1 MKSICYEEVKNLS
14 YEEYCSYL
22 KGKYGNVP
30 YRYGKKENR
39 RPEEGLFI
47 HHIREDVVASLSN
60 SAIAKANDPLYQE
73 PENLVYC
80 NYVEH
85 LLLHILI
92 GEETAGG
99 KNLGLNGPFVFII
112 PALKNYFEKGWKNEK
127 INAGYYNAIAQDK
140 DVFKILLERYNKI
153 VCDTDLLLEHNATLY
168 PQMENLLNTKNKA
181 LVVLGTGLGKTSTAL
196 QYLWKN
202 QCRALVIGPN
212 NLIKSGWDKC
222 REWCDTITY
231 QAFAKRYEK
240 IHYEKYG
247 LIILD
252 EAHHVGYDETSGGG
266 AEVWTR
272 GVQYIIDKGIKVL
285 GLTATPQRT
294 DGIDIRDT
302 LFGDCVCEGKAL
314 EDAIEEGIIHPFSYV
329 TAIYNTDEIIEEY
342 KDCEN
347 TELVGQLNL
356 AINNTPTMK
365 EIFQKYMPNNKRKGI
380 IFIQEIA
387 DKPYVLDIFKS
398 IYPNVEYRAIDS
410 LMDKSTVD
418 KNRRWFETTDE
429 GYLLAINMISEGA
442 HYKGVN
448 TLIMFRRTNSY
459 LLYTQQLG
467 RIITLA
473 KDEDPHAIV
482 FDLVNNV
489 DNVEYNDRKVLEGR
503 RYSTSRVLDAIRRR
517 AEKSEQIIVADETRD
532 IIEAIRAIK
541 GFEDIH
547 WTEEEDDIIRKYYP
561 THGTLCQNRLIGRT
575 KSAIQTR
582 ARYLGIKTN
591 DIFVIC
597 IETQKIYN
605 LKEAANFA
613 KADKSQIVGCCK
625 GKTNHVKGYHWA
637 YVDDKV
643 LQEKYK
649 MFINKPQYSWIKSI
663 ICIETQCIYN
673 STQEAE
679 KETNIRSGDIQACCK
694 KKQKTA
700 GGYHWAFSDDENGI
714 KNLQKFIGNGPSTT
728 ARVLKIYC
736 LETGEMFDS
745 QSKAE
750 EKYGGNIWNA
760 LRDIAITAGGYHWCY
775 YDDPKIEQYKKCYFG
790 IKPKDKRIKC
800 YETGEVFDSISKAE
814 EKYGLSSIHAVLD
827 KPNKTSGGYHWAHF
841 SNNNYSPQP
850 KTIPNQKE
858 IYCIELNKYW
868 PSVSDAE
875 RELGISGI
883 SRCCRNW
890 KFTTKNLHF
899 CFKEDVNNYFPKPKT
914 IPNQK
919 AIYCVEINKT
929 YDSLRSAADFLGCS
943 SSSGIS
949 RALKNSNATCGG
961 YHWKYVEEGENSDE
975 M

>member
-22 KGKYGNVP
+22 KEKYGNVP

-489 DNVEYNDRKVLEGR
+489 DNVGYNDRKVSEGR

-532 IIEAIRAIK
+532 IVEAIRAIK
-541 GFEDIH
+541 SFIRGT
-547 WTEEEDDIIRKYYP
+547 WSPEELKLLYKYYP
-561 THGTLCQNRLIGRT
+561 IEGI
-575 KSAIQTR
+575 KSAIRFQNR
-582 ARYLGIKTN
+582 DEQQVRSMASKLGI
-591 DIFVIC
+591 
-597 IETQKIYN
+597 
-605 LKEAANFA
+605 
-613 KADKSQIVGCCK
+613 
-625 GKTNHVKGYHWA
+625 
-637 YVDDKV
+637 
-643 LQEKYK
+643 
-649 MFINKPQYSWIKSI
+649 
-663 ICIETQCIYN
+663 
-673 STQEAE
+673 
-679 KETNIRSGDIQACCK
+679 IRSNRLVLEIDKTII
-694 KKQKTA
+694 KQFYPIE
-700 GGYHWAFSDDENGI
+700 GLDV
-714 KNLQKFIGNGPSTT
+714 KNRLSREYTTT
-728 ARVLKIYC
+728 AIQQIASKLKI
-736 LETGEMFDS
+736 
-745 QSKAE
+745 KA
-750 EKYGGNIWNA
+750 
-760 LRDIAITAGGYHWCY
+760 
-775 YDDPKIEQYKKCYFG
+775 PKRGLSDLDKKIIEQYY
-790 IKPKDKRIKC
+790 
-800 YETGEVFDSISKAE
+800 
-814 EKYGLSSIHAVLD
+814 
-827 KPNKTSGGYHWAHF
+827 
-841 SNNNYSPQP
+841 
-850 KTIPNQKE
+850 QKE
-858 IYCIELNKYW
+858 GNLVLKRLSNSIDIRQVRSYATKIGCSYSKRWKEDEILIMQKYYTSEG
-868 PSVSDAE
+868 P
-875 RELGISGI
+875 SGI
-883 SRCCRNW
+883 AIRLPDRKRDNIIAQAAKLGLKYTGKKILCLELDLTFNS
-890 KFTTKNLHF
+890 L
-899 CFKEDVNNYFPKPKT
+899 EDAAKY
-914 IPNQK
+914 
-919 AIYCVEINKT
+919 INKT
-929 YDSLRSAADFLGCS
+929 KGL
-943 SSSGIS
+943 IS
-949 RALKNSNATCGG
+949 QAIKNNTTAGG
-961 YHWKYVEEGENSDE
+961 YHWKYVEEGENLDE
-975 M
+975 

>member
-22 KGKYGNVP
+22 KEKYGNVP

-92 GEETAGG
+92 GEETAGN

-153 VCDTDLLLEHNATLY
+153 VCDTDLLLEHNTTLY

-231 QAFAKRYEK
+231 QAFARCYEK

-252 EAHHVGYDETSGGG
+252 EAHHVGYDETSGSG

-272 GVQYIIDKGIKVL
+272 GIQYIIDKGIKVL

-473 KDEDPHAIV
+473 KEEDPHAIV

-489 DNVEYNDRKVLEGR
+489 DNVEYNDRKVSDGR

-517 AEKSEQIIVADETRD
+517 AEKSEQVIVADETRD
-532 IIEAIRAIK
+532 IVEAIREIK
-541 GFEDIH
+541 WFEDKG
-547 WTEEEDDIIRKYYP
+547 WTEEEDDIILKYYFSEGSEVYLRLNNRSKEACYKRAQFLGVVSKNKIKQWTEEEDVILRKYYFNDGDDVCNRLVGRTRSACKTRAGLLGLKHNKQHSRHLWTEEEDEIMRKYYP
-561 THGTLCQNRLIGRT
+561 LEGISAFKRLKNRSKSVCRNRATTLGLKVNKVRSQWTQEEDDILRQYYSKDGADVYKRFHNRTKMACLNRIAILNRRGESLNGKIKKWTKEEDDIIKKYYPSEGVEIYKRLYGRT
-575 KSAIQTR
+575 AR
-582 ARYLGIKTN
+582 ACQAR
-591 DIFVIC
+591 
-597 IETQKIYN
+597 
-605 LKEAANFA
+605 
-613 KADKSQIVGCCK
+613 
-625 GKTNHVKGYHWA
+625 A
-637 YVDDKV
+637 YVLGV
-643 LQEKYK
+643 V
-649 MFINKPQYSWIKSI
+649 
-663 ICIETQCIYN
+663 
-673 STQEAE
+673 
-679 KETNIRSGDIQACCK
+679 
-694 KKQKTA
+694 
-700 GGYHWAFSDDENGI
+700 GGG
-714 KNLQKFIGNGPSTT
+714 KN
-728 ARVLKIYC
+728 
-736 LETGEMFDS
+736 
-745 QSKAE
+745 
-750 EKYGGNIWNA
+750 
-760 LRDIAITAGGYHWCY
+760 
-775 YDDPKIEQYKKCYFG
+775 
-790 IKPKDKRIKC
+790 
-800 YETGEVFDSISKAE
+800 
-814 EKYGLSSIHAVLD
+814 
-827 KPNKTSGGYHWAHF
+827 
-841 SNNNYSPQP
+841 
-850 KTIPNQKE
+850 
-858 IYCIELNKYW
+858 
-868 PSVSDAE
+868 DA
-875 RELGISGI
+875 
-883 SRCCRNW
+883 
-890 KFTTKNLHF
+890 K
-899 CFKEDVNNYFPKPKT
+899 
-914 IPNQK
+914 
-919 AIYCVEINKT
+919 
-929 YDSLRSAADFLGCS
+929 
-943 SSSGIS
+943 
-949 RALKNSNATCGG
+949 
-961 YHWKYVEEGENSDE
+961 
-975 M
+975 